1 MANTHHRRKQHC
13 KDSSGTFF
21 RDINIQFLIHE
32 LKGPLNVIET
42 NIRMLLELQ
51 HELGRLTASQ
61 QKVLKR
67 SFRST
72 AKLRSIV
79 HSLLEVGSC
88 RTGRIERQR
97 FNVAQCTATVLAS
110 ILDTDLCDINEA
122 PKRDGDPVDYLAA
135 NGIILSVQE
144 KVQNICMVQDREKF
158 SYILGNLVR
167 NSLRF
172 RKSRVVVQVAA
183 SEQNIE
189 ISVSDDG
196 PGIGPEDRALLF
208 KCYAHK
214 RPHAHL
220 RPKGHGLGLASSRIL
235 ARYLGGDIFIDDQC
249 AEGARFVLRLPL
261 TLDDHAA
268 AKTGRKT
275 HDGGFQQGVE

>member
-1 MANTHHRRKQHC
+1 MADSHHRRGQPGE
-13 KDSSGTFF
+13 DPSGTFF

-42 NIRMLLELQ
+42 NIRMLLEYP
-51 HELGRLTASQ
+51 HEHGRLTASQ
-61 QKVLKR
+61 QKALKR
-67 SFRST
+67 SIRST

-97 FNVAQCTATVLAS
+97 FNVVQCTAAALTS
-110 ILDTDLCDINEA
+110 TLDTDVCHIKEA
-122 PKRDGDPVDYLAA
+122 PQRDCDPVDYLAA

-144 KVQNICMVQDREKF
+144 NVQNICMVQDREKF
-158 SYILGNLVR
+158 SHILGNLVR

-183 SEQNIE
+183 DEEYLE
-189 ISVSDDG
+189 IRVSDDG
-196 PGIGPEDRALLF
+196 PGIGPEDRASLF
-208 KCYAHK
+208 KCYAQK

-220 RPKGHGLGLASSRIL
+220 RRKGHGLGLASSRIL
-235 ARYLGGDIFIDDQC
+235 ARYLGGDIFIDDRC

-261 TLDDHAA
+261 ILEDNAA
-268 AKTGRKT
+268 GKKTGREIHERGRKQRT
-275 HDGGFQQGVE
+275 